1 MFAPLPLF
9 PTAFGAHAHTVHAV
23 PVTGA
28 VEMRERHVHRDF
40 TNAQRFVD
48 DHVVGPAALAV
59 GLIRHSAPVTGTA
72 CTVCAWAPKA
82 VGKRGSG
89 ANIHGS
95 HSDRPCC
102 ARRPP
107 AWSRRHSSL
116 SALVDG
122 DLPSRMSKLGNDE
135 SNT

>member
-59 GLIRHSAPVTGTA
+59 GLIRHSAPACDDLVAHVAAKLDGHSRAHQRHDAINTELGGLDDGPFTA
-72 CTVCAWAPKA
+72 VALE
-82 VGKRGSG
+82 
-89 ANIHGS
+89 
-95 HSDRPCC
+95 
-102 ARRPP
+102 RRE
-107 AWSRRHSSL
+107 
-116 SALVDG
+116 VQ
-122 DLPSRMSKLGNDE
+122 
-135 SNT
+135 